1 MAVCLNRYSP
11 SCGIKVLGYQTVH
24 NPVYDETEMVY
35 SLFCARDRFPE
46 DDDLCI
52 SYGDIVYDRSVVEAL
67 RNCDAPLCVVID
79 SEWRRLWE
87 LRFDDPLSDAETLR
101 IEDDRVV
108 EIGAEPS
115 GYNEIDGQ
123 YIGLIKVRR
132 DYVDEFVDAYDSL
145 DQSSIHMT
153 RFIQHLIDTAWQVA
167 PVEMDGGWLEVD
179 TLEDLEIYRSSS
191 ETGQHS
197 KHLSV
202 L

>member
-67 RNCDAPLCVVID
+67 QNCDAPLCVVID

-153 RFIQHLIDTAWQVA
+153 RFIQHLIDSGWEVA
-167 PVEMDGGWLEVD
+167 PVEIDGSWLEVD
-179 TLEDLEIYRSSS
+179 TLEDLEVYRSSS

>member
-11 SCGIKVLGYQTVH
+11 SYGIEALGHETVH
-24 NPVYDETEMVY
+24 NPVYDERKTIN
-35 SLFCARDRFPE
+35 SSFCARDRFPE
-46 DDDLCI
+46 DDLCI

-79 SEWRRLWE
+79 SEWQRLLE
-87 LRFDDPLSDAETLR
+87 LRFDDPLSDAETLW
-101 IEDDRVV
+101 IEDDRVI

-115 GYNEIDGQ
+115 GYDEIDGQ

-153 RFIQHLIDTAWQVA
+153 RFIQHLIDTGWQVA
-167 PVEMDGGWLEVD
+167 PVEIDGGWLEVD
-179 TLEDLEIYRSSS
+179 TLEDLEVYRRPS

>member
-11 SCGIKVLGYQTVH
+11 SYGIEAIGYETVH
-24 NPVYDETEMVY
+24 NPVYDERKTIY
-35 SLFCARDRFPE
+35 SSFCARDRFPE

-52 SYGDIVYDRSVVEAL
+52 SCGDIVYDRSVVEAL

-115 GYNEIDGQ
+115 GYEEIDGQ

-153 RFIQHLIDTAWQVA
+153 RFIQHLIDTGWQVA
-167 PVEMDGGWLEVD
+167 PVEIDGGWLEVD
-179 TLEDLEIYRSSS
+179 TLEDLEVYRSSS